1 MFSAVFCSLQA
12 QEQACQEVEEEWQQR
27 LAQALEETKR
37 ATVELKDH
45 GSQTDE
51 TLRQV
56 IARAVEEQT
65 LSLREALK
73 AKEKSLREQEAN
85 YHESIAT
92 QVTGGFIFMG
102 VQNKTQA
109 CAINVIWSK

>member
-1 MFSAVFCSLQA
+1 M
-12 QEQACQEVEEEWQQR
+12 
-27 LAQALEETKR
+27 
-37 ATVELKDH
+37 ELKDH

-51 TLRQV
+51 TLHQV
-56 IARAVEEQT
+56 IAGAVEEQT

-73 AKEKSLREQEAN
+73 AKERSLREQEAS

-102 VQNKTQA
+102 YKIKPKHVQ
-109 CAINVIWSK
+109 SM